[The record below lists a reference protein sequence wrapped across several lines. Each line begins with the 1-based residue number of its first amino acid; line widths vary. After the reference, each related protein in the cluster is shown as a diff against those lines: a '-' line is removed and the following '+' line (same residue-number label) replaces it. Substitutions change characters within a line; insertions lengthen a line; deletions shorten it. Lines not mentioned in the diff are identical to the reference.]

1 MWCSKRLRHCKIV
14 FMRIAIV
21 KLSALGDIVHT
32 MFVLQFI
39 KRNYPFSKIDWIV
52 DKRFKGILEYNP
64 HINEIKSINLQKA
77 KKEKSLV
84 VLIREL
90 SKVKS
95 FGNYDIVIDFQGL
108 IKTAIVSKLLKS
120 KKIVGFDWSSVR
132 EGLAS
137 FVYNEKVNIGYDQNT
152 ILRYKKLVSQS
163 LNIEITEKEI
173 LQKEFYLFSKSTLPL
188 PKKSYIVFVIGST
201 WESRNYPKEK
211 FVKVANLLKKE
222 CLVVW
227 GNEREKKKA
236 QWMQNESSFITVM
249 PKLSLDDL
257 KYVIGNAILLIGN
270 DTGPSHMSWALNVP
284 SVLLFGPTPV
294 ERLFQTNINKALK
307 SSSKIN
313 HLKLNKK
320 DFSIK
325 EIKVSEIVKMSEI
338 ILNKS

>member
-1 MWCSKRLRHCKIV
+1 MK
-14 FMRIAIV
+14 IAIV

-39 KRNYPFSKIDWIV
+39 KKHYPFSEIDWIV
-52 DKRFKGILEYNP
+52 EKKFKGILEYNP

-77 KKEKSLV
+77 KREKSLL

-90 SKVKS
+90 YKVKS
-95 FGNYDIVIDFQGL
+95 FGNYDLVIDFQGL

-120 KKIVGFDWSSVR
+120 KKIVGFDWNSIR

-137 FVYNEKVNIGYDQNT
+137 FVYNQKVNIGYDQNT
-152 ILRYKKLVSQS
+152 ILRYKKLVSES
-163 LNIEITEKEI
+163 LNIEISEKEI
-173 LQKEFYLFSKSTLPL
+173 LKKERYLFSNSSIEL

-211 FVKVANLLKKE
+211 FIKVANQLKKD

-227 GNEREKKKA
+227 GNEKEREKA
-236 QWMQNESSFITVM
+236 EWMKNESIYISVM

-257 KYVIGNAILLIGN
+257 KYVIANSILLIGN
-270 DTGPSHMSWALNVP
+270 DTGPSHMSWALNIP

-294 ERLFQTNINKALK
+294 ERLYPTNINRALK

-313 HLKLNKK
+313 HLKFDRN

-325 EIKVSEIVKMSEI
+325 EIKVSKIVTTAQI
-338 ILNKS
+338 ILNQS

>member
-1 MWCSKRLRHCKIV
+1 
-14 FMRIAIV
+14 MRIAIV

-39 KRNYPFSKIDWIV
+39 KKHYPLSRVDWIV
-52 DKRFKGILEYNP
+52 DKKFKGILEHNP

-77 KKEKSLV
+77 KRDRSLL

-90 SKVKS
+90 SKVRS
-95 FGNYDIVIDFQGL
+95 FGSYDIVIDFQGL

-120 KKIVGFDWSSVR
+120 KKVIGFDWSSIR
-132 EGLAS
+132 EGMAS
-137 FVYNEKVNIGYDQNT
+137 LVYNQKVNIGYDQNT
-152 ILRYKKLVSQS
+152 ILRYKKLLCES
-163 LNIEITEKEI
+163 LNIKITVEEI
-173 LQKEFYLFSKSTLPL
+173 LNKEHYLFSKSLLSL
-188 PKKSYIVFVIGST
+188 PKKSYLVFVIGST

-211 FVKVANLLKKE
+211 FVKVANLLKKD

-227 GNEREKKKA
+227 GNERERKKA
-236 QWMQNESSFITVM
+236 EWMQNKSSYITVM
-249 PKLSLDDL
+249 PQLSLDDL

-307 SSSKIN
+307 SNSRIN

-325 EIKVSEIVKMSEI
+325 EISVDEIVKI
-338 ILNKS
+338 ALQLLRGKS